1 MATEVARCEGHCL
14 DALAHMA
21 PRKMGN
27 ATVVSR
33 PKRHAR
39 AHARDS
45 PTETPSLVL
54 LGVLSGSRTRRD
66 LIRCTWLTVKPPGV
80 RALFIVGRNQT
91 DAAQPDVVTVRVT
104 EGERMRS
111 YKQKQTSTF
120 SGIVTGSVSTYWKLI
135 EYLRFAAAQPEPI
148 IARADDDVFI
158 QPRMLATYAQAFV
171 DSGAPLIFA
180 GAFEWYS
187 WRTRTLHSTGF
198 GLSAGESR
206 WRRGKTWRNCTSAS
220 ESPWHLAS
228 DYGESNRTLQLASG
242 GAALD
247 PCIGPVAFAKGPLM
261 LVTRMAVQRVLASKV
276 FARDVVMA
284 HAMSEGRVP
293 AYEGPGSGRI
303 DDDVQ
308 LGYWLS
314 QVEDLR
320 MVTLRRYASWH
331 DRWKPGVYH
340 ELRRLL
346 MAHKVPWD
354 QYAVMVRDTEK
365 LWRAGRAQLRT
376 RCSGMPCSDCAHLPT
391 QEACVT
397 DVELLVDASK
407 IPSTCLPKC
416 SFVRGVEPAVPAQCS
431 RLSRTQHAQ

>member
-1 MATEVARCEGHCL
+1 M
-14 DALAHMA
+14 
-21 PRKMGN
+21 
-27 ATVVSR
+27 VSR
-33 PKRHAR
+33 HRINAR
-39 AHARDS
+39 SHARDS
-45 PTETPSLVL
+45 PIETTSLVL

-66 LIRCTWLTVKPPGV
+66 LIRCTWFTVKPPGV

-91 DAAQPDVVTVRVT
+91 DAAQADVVSVQVT

-111 YKQKQTSTF
+111 YKQEQTKTF
-120 SGIVTGSVSTYWKLI
+120 SGIMTGSVSTYWKLI

-158 QPRMLATYAQAFV
+158 QPRMLATYAQIFV

-206 WRRGKTWRNCTSAS
+206 WRREALWRNCTSAS

-228 DYGESNRTLQLASG
+228 DYGESNQTLLLASG
-242 GAALD
+242 GTALD
-247 PCIGPVAFAKGPLM
+247 PCVGPVAFAKGPLM
-261 LVTRMAVQRVLASKV
+261 FMTRMAIKRVLESKV
-276 FARDVVMA
+276 FARDLVMA

-293 AYEGPGSGRI
+293 AYKGPGSGRI

-308 LGYWLS
+308 LGYWMS
-314 QVEDLR
+314 QIEGLR

-340 ELRRLL
+340 ALPRLL
-346 MAHKVPWD
+346 MAHKVPWG

-365 LWRAGRAQLRT
+365 LWRAGRARVHT
-376 RCSGMPCSDCAHLPT
+376 RCSGKPCSDCAHLPT

-407 IPSTCLPKC
+407 IPSTCYPKC
-416 SFVRGVEPAVPAQCS
+416 SFVRGVEPNVPAQCS
-431 RLSRTQHAQ
+431 RLSRTQNAR